1 MNLIIFKISGK
12 HSAIIVLFA
21 LLITCAEPTTNQYEY
36 IEKNASFRS
45 EILKTEGGNFIQ
57 LSDGFTYYK
66 EANMNSEKDI
76 IILIHGFSVPSY
88 IWNPTYQKLKN
99 QGFRVIALDLYGRGF
114 SDNLDTDYTDLVMAN
129 QVIELFNHLNI
140 NHAHL
145 VGLSNGGRIIS
156 QVAVLKPQLIQSLI
170 YVSSNSFENIESSTD
185 ISVSIDEINE
195 FISRYP
201 EIALG
206 QLDDF
211 FEPTQFPDWSK
222 EYTTLQQFKGF
233 AQALISTRKNHT
245 TMDSIHQKINDLN
258 LPVYT
263 IWGVADR
270 IVVYANFKDKLQK
283 LLPNRKE
290 FFIEKSAH
298 LPQIENKTAFEDLL
312 INSILLEDSVKINAK
327 EGTLNLIKLPR

>member
-1 MNLIIFKISGK
+1 MNLIIVTINSKLIS
-12 HSAIIVLFA
+12 IITLLA
-21 LLITCAEPTTNQYEY
+21 LLIACTNPSTNQYEY
-36 IEKNASFRS
+36 LEKDASFRS
-45 EILKTEGGNFIQ
+45 KILKREGGHFIQ

-66 EANMNSEKDI
+66 EANENSAKDV

-99 QGFRVIALDLYGRGF
+99 QGFRVITLDLYGRGF
-114 SDNLDTDYTDLVMAN
+114 SDNLDTDYTDLLMAN
-129 QVIELFNHLNI
+129 QVLELLNHLNI
-140 NHAHL
+140 NQAHL

-211 FEPTQFPDWSK
+211 FDPTQFPNWSK
-222 EYTTLQQFKGF
+222 KYTTLQQFKGF

-245 TMDSIHQKINDLN
+245 TMDSIHQKINYLN

-270 IVVYANFKDKLQK
+270 IVVYANFKDKLAK

-290 FFIEKSAH
+290 FFIKKSAH

>member
-1 MNLIIFKISGK
+1 MNFIIFKISSK
-12 HSAIIVLFA
+12 HSLITVLIA
-21 LLITCAEPTTNQYEY
+21 LLITCAEPTSDQYEY
-36 IEKNASFRS
+36 IEKDSSFRS
-45 EILKTEGGNFIQ
+45 EILKREGGNFIQ
-57 LSDGFTYYK
+57 LNDGFTYYR
-66 EANMNSEKDI
+66 EGNINSEKDV

-88 IWNPTYQKLKN
+88 IWNPTYQTLKN

-114 SDNLDTDYTDLVMAN
+114 SDNLDTDYTDLLMAN
-129 QVIELFNHLNI
+129 QVIELLNHLNI

-170 YVSSNSFENIESSTD
+170 YVSSNSFEDIEATRD

-211 FEPTQFPDWSK
+211 FDPTQFPDWSK
-222 EYTTLQQFKGF
+222 KYTTLQQFKGF
-233 AQALISTRKNHT
+233 AKALISTRKNHT
-245 TMDSIHQKINDLN
+245 NMDAIHQKIDDLN

-290 FFIEKSAH
+290 FFIQKSAH
-298 LPQIENKTAFEDLL
+298 LPQMENKAAFEDIL
-312 INSILLEDSVKINAK
+312 INSILREHSLKVNTQ
-327 EGTLNLIKLPR
+327 EGTLNLTELPR

>member
-1 MNLIIFKISGK
+1 MIT
-12 HSAIIVLFA
+12 VLLA
-21 LLITCAEPTTNQYEY
+21 LLINCAEPTTAQYEY
-36 IEKNASFRS
+36 IEKDASFRS
-45 EILKTEGGNFIQ
+45 EILKKEGGNFIQ
-57 LSDGFTYYK
+57 LNDGFTYYR
-66 EANMNSEKDI
+66 EGNMNSEKDV

-88 IWNPTYQKLKN
+88 IWNPTYKKLKN

-114 SDNLDTDYTDLVMAN
+114 SDNLDTDYTDHLMAN
-129 QVIELFNHLNI
+129 QVIELLNHLNI
-140 NHAHL
+140 NQAHL

-170 YVSSNSFENIESSTD
+170 YVSSNSFEDIEATRD

-195 FISRYP
+195 FMSRYP

-211 FEPTQFPDWSK
+211 FDPTQFPDWSK
-222 EYTTLQQFKGF
+222 KYTTLQQFKGF

-245 TMDSIHQKINDLN
+245 NMDAIHQKIDDLN

-290 FFIEKSAH
+290 FFIRKSAH
-298 LPQIENKTAFEDLL
+298 LPQMENKAEFEDIL
-312 INSILLEDSVKINAK
+312 IIASCERIHS
-327 EGTLNLIKLPR
+327 R